1 MDALKRLLP
10 TWQARARA
18 RRSRGGQLQT
28 IPAVRSPQLDNTRD
42 ILVWLPAY
50 YRRSGKRYPVIYMH
64 DGQNL
69 FDPRTSFAGDWS
81 VGEAVGWAARR
92 GHEAIV
98 VGIPNTGIERANE
111 YSPFVEPGKG
121 GGKGD
126 AYLDFVIDTVK
137 PMIDLRYRTLPGRD
151 HTGIAGSSLGGLITQ
166 YAFFSRPDIF
176 GFAAVLSPAFWF
188 GEAAILDFVKAA
200 PAAGGRLY
208 LDVGHHEGQGTLHLT
223 RTMRDVLI
231 EKGYELSKTLR
242 FVEDR
247 EGRHMEADWGR
258 RFRKALP
265 FLLRR
270 EGA

>member
-10 TWQARARA
+10 TWQARARS

-28 IPAVRSPQLDNTRD
+28 ISGVFSPQLDNTRD
-42 ILVWLPAY
+42 ILVWLPPW

-98 VGIPNTGIERANE
+98 VGIPNTGPERANE
-111 YSPFVEPGKG
+111 YSPFVEPDKG

-126 AYLDFVIDTVK
+126 AYLDFIVDTVK
-137 PMIDLRYRTLPGRD
+137 PLIDQRYRTLGDRD

-166 YAFFSRPDIF
+166 YAFFRRPDIF

-188 GEAAILDFVKAA
+188 GEGAILEFVKSA
-200 PAAGGRLY
+200 PNTQGRLY
-208 LDVGHHEGQGTLHLT
+208 LDVGHHEGEGTLALA
-223 RTMRDVLI
+223 RQMRDLLV
-231 EKGYELSKTLR
+231 EKGYRLSDNLR

-247 EGRHMEADWGR
+247 HGRHMEADWGR

-270 EGA
+270 RAA